1 MSNARYPTLL
11 EWVSKRL
18 DTDEPTS
25 VRVTPSVP
33 FEPIL
38 NGEKGLL
45 APGYHVSHPIYRGHT
60 DGTVT
65 LPSGQTWVT
74 RQVATLKHA
83 YGLLSVQS
91 RLSTYT
97 RVSTFVGPS
106 TLNWYVAKATNGQG
120 V

>member
-1 MSNARYPTLL
+1 MIPLELL
-11 EWVSKRL
+11 PEGF
-18 DTDEPTS
+18 DTDELGS

-45 APGYHVSHPIYRGHT
+45 VPGYHVSHPIYRGHT

-97 RVSTFVGPS
+97 RVSTFVGPN
-106 TLNWYVAKATNGQG
+106 TLNWYAAKATNGQG

>member
-1 MSNARYPTLL
+1 MSNVCLLILL
-11 EWVSKRL
+11 EQVSETDKL
-18 DTDEPTS
+18 DS

-38 NGEKGLL
+38 GGVGGLL
-45 APGYHVSHPIYRGHT
+45 VPGYHVSHPIYRGHT

-83 YGLLSVQS
+83 YGYVRVQT
-91 RLSTYT
+91 LMSTYT
-97 RVSTFVGPS
+97 RASVFVGPN
-106 TLNWYVAKATNGQG
+106 TLNWYVAKATSGQG

>member
-1 MSNARYPTLL
+1 MRHFTLWG
-11 EWVSKRL
+11 WVSKRL
-18 DTDEPTS
+18 DTDEFNS
-25 VRVTPSVP
+25 VRVTPSIP

-45 APGYHVSHPIYRGHT
+45 VPGYHVSHPIYRGHT

-74 RQVATLKHA
+74 RQVATLKHS

-97 RVSTFVGPS
+97 RVSTFVGPN
-106 TLNWYVAKATNGQG
+106 TLNWYVAKATNGRG
-120 V
+120 M